1 MFDSLLRNYNTDIK
15 KKGWI
20 LNPKDKVVNSLL
32 KAIERNDGNCPCSND
47 SEDTKCPCSNYRLYD
62 KCCCR

>member
-1 MFDSLLRNYNTDIK
+1 MIQILR

-32 KAIERNDGNCPCSND
+32 KAIERNGGNCPCCNN
-47 SEDTKCPCSNYRLYD
+47 SEDTKCPCSNYRLHD
-62 KCCCR
+62 RCCCGLYLKETT